1 MFEKVVAAPA
11 DPILGLTEAFRADSR
26 SHKINLGVGIYKDE
40 TGATPILHCVKKAEQ
55 KLLTDEKTKN
65 YLGIE
70 GNIEY
75 GRIVQQLLFGQ
86 DSALVASGRAKT
98 AQAPGGTGALR
109 IAAEFVVRNGL
120 AKTIWISDPTWA
132 NHVSVFQAAVDDLI
146 IEGDAVRAVAHELGG
161 HAVRFNNQH
170 GGGESFAQPSA
181 ALMAIH
187 RRLKQTFD
195 PQGIFNPGRLY
206 KGL

>member
-70 GNIEY
+70 GNIEH
-75 GRIVQQLLFGQ
+75 GRIVQQLLFDRIPLWSTAAAPRRRKPRVVPEPCALPPSSWYATTSPRPSGSPIPPGPTT
-86 DSALVASGRAKT
+86 SACSR
-98 AQAPGGTGALR
+98 
-109 IAAEFVVRNGL
+109 
-120 AKTIWISDPTWA
+120 
-132 NHVSVFQAAVDDLI
+132 
-146 IEGDAVRAVAHELGG
+146 
-161 HAVRFNNQH
+161 
-170 GGGESFAQPSA
+170 
-181 ALMAIH
+181 
-187 RRLKQTFD
+187 
-195 PQGIFNPGRLY
+195 PQV
-206 KGL
+206 

>member
-1 MFEKVVAAPA
+1 MKRLLPPQRIRSWP
-11 DPILGLTEAFRADSR
+11 DRGLPCRLSQPQDQPGGR
-26 SHKINLGVGIYKDE
+26 DLYKDE

-75 GRIVQQLLFGQ
+75 GRIVQQLLFGR
-86 DSALVASGRAKT
+86 DSALMTSGRAKT

-120 AKTIWISDPTWA
+120 AKTVWISRSHLGQPRQRVPGGRSDRQVVQVLRCRDQGLDFAAMQTSLSEAQAGDPCCCT
-132 NHVSVFQAAVDDLI
+132 AA
-146 IEGDAVRAVAHELGG
+146 ATTRPA
-161 HAVRFNNQH
+161 
-170 GGGESFAQPSA
+170 
-181 ALMAIH
+181 
-187 RRLKQTFD
+187 
-195 PQGIFNPGRLY
+195 
-206 KGL
+206 

>member
-86 DSALVASGRAKT
+86 SSALVASGRAKT

-109 IAAEFVVRNGL
+109 IAAEFVVRNGSGQDHL
-120 AKTIWISDPTWA
+120 
-132 NHVSVFQAAVDDLI
+132 DL
-146 IEGDAVRAVAHELGG
+146 RSHLG
-161 HAVRFNNQH
+161 
-170 GGGESFAQPSA
+170 QPCE
-181 ALMAIH
+181 
-187 RRLKQTFD
+187 RV
-195 PQGIFNPGRLY
+195 PGCRPLRQVVQV
-206 KGL
+206 L

>member
-40 TGATPILHCVKKAEQ
+40 SGATPILHCVKKAEQ

-86 DSALVASGRAKT
+86 HSALVASSRAKT

-132 NHVSVFQAAVDDLI
+132 NHVSVFQAAGLTVKWYKYY
-146 IEGDAVRAVAHELGG
+146 DAA
-161 HAVRFNNQH
+161 
-170 GGGESFAQPSA
+170 
-181 ALMAIH
+181 
-187 RRLKQTFD
+187 T
-195 PQGIFNPGRLY
+195 
-206 KGL
+206 KGLDFAAMQA